1 MIIMKTAKKR
11 EGWKFFIGI
20 FVGMGI
26 IVILLLASMLSSFSS
41 PFTSKIA
48 IIKIRG
54 TIASG
59 HSLLAE
65 TITPD
70 DTLPLIQKAEE
81 DSSIKA
87 VMFDIDSPGGSV
99 VASREIAYAVAEM
112 KKPTLCWMG
121 DVAASGAYWI
131 ASSCDYIMADPLTLT
146 GSVGVTAS
154 YLEFSKLFD
163 KYGITYEQ
171 ITSGESKDVGSP
183 FRNLTAGER
192 SKLEYIVNETFTY
205 FITDVVS
212 KRNLTQ
218 DQIGTIKTG
227 DIFLGKDAIAL
238 GLIDA
243 TGTLSDAREKAK
255 SLANDKNANFVSLQK
270 SGLSIFEL
278 LGMLG

>member
-1 MIIMKTAKKR
+1 MKTAKRK
-11 EGWKFFIGI
+11 EGWKFFVGI

-26 IVILLLASMLSSFSS
+26 IVVLLLASMISSFSS

-59 HSLLAE
+59 HSLLSE
-65 TITPD
+65 TVTPD
-70 DTLPLIQKAEE
+70 DALPLIQKAEE
-81 DSSIKA
+81 DASIKA

-154 YLEFSKLFD
+154 YLEFSKLFE

-183 FRNLTAGER
+183 FRNMTTGER
-192 SKLEYIVNETFTY
+192 SKMEYIVNETFTY

-212 KRNLTQ
+212 RRNLTQ
-218 DQIGTIKTG
+218 PQIDTIKTG

-270 SGLSIFEL
+270 SGLSIFDL